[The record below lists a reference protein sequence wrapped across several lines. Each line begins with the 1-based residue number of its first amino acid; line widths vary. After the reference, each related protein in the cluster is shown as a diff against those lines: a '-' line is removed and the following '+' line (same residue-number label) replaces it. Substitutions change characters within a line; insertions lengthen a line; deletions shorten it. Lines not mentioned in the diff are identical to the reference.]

1 MMKSVLLG
9 IGLMVVV
16 SVIAWGV
23 LGTQRQSSGD
33 AFVSSNHSVRL
44 D

>member
-1 MMKSVLLG
+1 MKSVLLG
-9 IGLMVVV
+9 IGLMLVV

>member
-1 MMKSVLLG
+1 MKSVLLG
-9 IGLMVVV
+9 VGLMVVV
-16 SVIAWGV
+16 SVIAWGI

>member
-1 MMKSVLLG
+1 MKSVLLG

-33 AFVSSNHSVRL
+33 AFVSNNHSVRL

>member
-1 MMKSVLLG
+1 MKSVLLG

>member
-16 SVIAWGV
+16 SVIAWGI
-23 LGTQRQSSGD
+23 LGTQKESTGQ